1 MDINKVTE
9 ILLGVFNLPSTP
21 LTPMPPP
28 ILLTGANMR
37 PGLSARN
44 IAARIIA
51 RQSEAGAPV
60 GALADGSQNVAEAME
75 VIRVEE
81 IISAVFLYPIFVS
94 IIPAGI
100 PMNRYARKFIMLPI
114 IPSTLE
120 PSYALRQIVPNGAA
134 RFVTNDIMAKRKN
147 IVIMAIRL
155 PFFA

>member
-81 IISAVFLYPIFVS
+81 IINALITEAKIEIIVPPGVPIIGVGGNAGGPVVVQGATTSFGQG
-94 IIPAGI
+94 AGI
-100 PMNRYARKFIMLPI
+100 
-114 IPSTLE
+114 
-120 PSYALRQIVPNGAA
+120 
-134 RFVTNDIMAKRKN
+134 
-147 IVIMAIRL
+147 IR
-155 PFFA
+155 